1 MTTNGTAKW
10 IGGLLAVITLCF
22 GIVGIMYAGALKR
35 IELNEVDVRR
45 MDKNQVLIMYQLED
59 INDKLDKL
67 LEKRVDKK

>member
-45 MDKNQVLIMYQLED
+45 IDKNQAVIIFQLEAMD
-59 INDKLDKL
+59 DKLDQL
-67 LEKRVDKK
+67 LEKQ